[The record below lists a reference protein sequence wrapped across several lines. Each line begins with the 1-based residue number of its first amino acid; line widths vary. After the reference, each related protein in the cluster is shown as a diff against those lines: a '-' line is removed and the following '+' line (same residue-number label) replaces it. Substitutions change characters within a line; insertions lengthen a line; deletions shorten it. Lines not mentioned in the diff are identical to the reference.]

1 MYGAMKKIITSLLLS
16 IFIIIASVYSAAA
29 ETRFFDSGL
38 SDCRKVFSYSGNS
51 GAYFYGFNNTTLV
64 SARAH
69 PQFIWRR
76 LTVDGVIRA
85 ISHDDNYAYAL
96 YAKSKSYY
104 AVRMNMN
111 SGRCDYCEL
120 PKQGDILP
128 FTFAAVDGNIYVCLY
143 GKLYSSVVRYDFS
156 GKKLYAFYPPR
167 GVEQLFINGGT
178 AYVKSNSGEIF
189 RISGNSLTKCADL
202 ELYTSFYNAG
212 AGYIY
217 SQKGALISLLDGS
230 VKYPHTKFFVRTS
243 SGDMTSD
250 DGISFAAYKN
260 TSAQLL
266 SDYRI
271 SVVTAQDNSSSA
283 SQQKSQTGSA
293 NPIGSQ
299 SRVGTVNNQKTLDYY
314 DSSTVACSEIIAVSK
329 FKKKYP
335 QVTEITDANGNKVTS
350 GKIKTG
356 YFAKTANGN
365 LEIAVMGDLN
375 CNGAINNADIR
386 VFMEYF
392 VGLKNLSPIQK
403 KAADINRD
411 NIVNNIDLVMT
422 GKKF

>member
-120 PKQGDILP
+120 PKPGDILP

-299 SRVGTVNNQKTLDYY
+299 SRVGTASNQKTLDYY

>member
-1 MYGAMKKIITSLLLS
+1 M
-16 IFIIIASVYSAAA
+16 
-29 ETRFFDSGL
+29 
-38 SDCRKVFSYSGNS
+38 
-51 GAYFYGFNNTTLV
+51 
-64 SARAH
+64 
-69 PQFIWRR
+69 
-76 LTVDGVIRA
+76 
-85 ISHDDNYAYAL
+85 
-96 YAKSKSYY
+96 
-104 AVRMNMN
+104 
-111 SGRCDYCEL
+111 
-120 PKQGDILP
+120 
-128 FTFAAVDGNIYVCLY
+128 
-143 GKLYSSVVRYDFS
+143 
-156 GKKLYAFYPPR
+156 
-167 GVEQLFINGGT
+167 
-178 AYVKSNSGEIF
+178 
-189 RISGNSLTKCADL
+189 
-202 ELYTSFYNAG
+202 
-212 AGYIY
+212 
-217 SQKGALISLLDGS
+217 DGS

-250 DGISFAAYKN
+250 EGISFAAYKN
-260 TSAQLL
+260 AGAQLL

-271 SVVTAQDNSSSA
+271 SVTTPDNNSA
-283 SQQKSQTGSA
+283 TSQQQSQIGGA
-293 NPIGSQ
+293 NTIGSQ

>member
-120 PKQGDILP
+120 PKPGDILP

-143 GKLYSSVVRYDFS
+143 GKLYSSVVRCDFS

-299 SRVGTVNNQKTLDYY
+299 SRVGTVNNQRTLDYY
-314 DSSTVACSEIIAVSK
+314 DSSTIACDEIITVSK

>member
-1 MYGAMKKIITSLLLS
+1 MYGAMKKIITSLILS
-16 IFIIIASVYSAAA
+16 IFIIISSVYTAAA

-38 SDCRKVFSYSGNS
+38 SDCKKVFSYSGSS
-51 GAYFYGFNNTTLV
+51 GAYFYGF
-64 SARAH
+64 
-69 PQFIWRR
+69 I
-76 LTVDGVIRA
+76 IRA
-85 ISHDDNYAYAL
+85 VSHDDNYAYAL

-120 PKQGDILP
+120 PKPGDILP
-128 FTFAAVDGNIYVCLY
+128 FTFAAVDGNIYLCVY
-143 GKLYSSVVRYDFS
+143 GKLYSSVVRCDFS
-156 GKKLYAFYPPR
+156 GKKLYSYNPPR

-230 VKYPHTKFFVRTS
+230 VIYQNTKFFVRTS

-250 DGISFAAYKN
+250 EGISFAAYKN
-260 TSAQLL
+260 AGAQLL

-271 SVVTAQDNSSSA
+271 SVTTPDNNSA
-283 SQQKSQTGSA
+283 TSQQQSQIGGA
-293 NPIGSQ
+293 NTIGSQ
-299 SRVGTVNNQKTLDYY
+299 SRVGTVNNQRTLDYY
-314 DSSTVACSEIIAVSK
+314 DSSTIACDEIITVSK

-335 QVTEITDANGNKVTS
+335 QITEMTDANGNKVTS

-356 YFAKTANGN
+356 YFAKTTGGKF
-365 LEIAVMGDLN
+365 EIAVMGDLN

-386 VFMEYF
+386 VIMEYF
-392 VGLKNLSPIQK
+392 VGLINLSPIQK

>member
-16 IFIIIASVYSAAA
+16 IFIIISSVYTAAA

-120 PKQGDILP
+120 PKPGDILP

-230 VKYPHTKFFVRTS
+230 VKYQNTKFFVRTS

-250 DGISFAAYKN
+250 EGISFAAYKN

>member
-16 IFIIIASVYSAAA
+16 IFIIISSVYTAAA

-38 SDCRKVFSYSGNS
+38 SDCKKVFSYSGSS
-51 GAYFYGFNNTTLV
+51 GAYFYGFSNTTLV

-69 PQFIWRR
+69 PQFISRN
-76 LTVDGVIRA
+76 LTVDGIIRA
-85 ISHDDNYAYAL
+85 VSHDDNYAYAL

-120 PKQGDILP
+120 PKPGDILP
-128 FTFAAVDGNIYVCLY
+128 FTFAAVDGNIYLCVY
-143 GKLYSSVVRYDFS
+143 GKLYSSVVRCDFS
-156 GKKLYAFYPPR
+156 GKKLYSYNPPR

-189 RISGNSLTKCADL
+189 RISGNGLTKCADL

-230 VKYPHTKFFVRTS
+230 VIYQNTKFFVRTS

-250 DGISFAAYKN
+250 EGISFAAYKN
-260 TSAQLL
+260 AGAQLL

-271 SVVTAQDNSSSA
+271 SVTTPDNNSA
-283 SQQKSQTGSA
+283 TSQQQSQIGGA
-293 NPIGSQ
+293 NTIGSQ
-299 SRVGTVNNQKTLDYY
+299 SRVGTVNNQRTLDYY
-314 DSSTVACSEIIAVSK
+314 DSSTIACDEIITVSK

-335 QVTEITDANGNKVTS
+335 QITEMTDANGNKVTS

-356 YFAKTANGN
+356 YFAKTTDGKF
-365 LEIAVMGDLN
+365 EIAVMGDLN

-386 VFMEYF
+386 VIMEYF
-392 VGLKNLSPIQK
+392 VGLINLSPIQK